1 MRTMTMIQDKRYVN
15 KLILTVRF
23 QMMSEHLIRLQQV
36 KKQFN
41 QLSCIEAEI
50 VKLRQGSGKVRQ
62 GKARKGKDG
71 ER

>member
-1 MRTMTMIQDKRYVN
+1 MEAAASFSPAVSWYWARASSTSSGRP
-15 KLILTVRF
+15 
-23 QMMSEHLIRLQQV
+23 
-36 KKQFN
+36 
-41 QLSCIEAEI
+41 EAELTRKFQFSGGSNNI